1 MYDYEDGTVTVHAW
15 REWNG
20 VSVIFAAYDENGRLT
35 GIRERANITL
45 HKGDQSVLADEN
57 LRQIG
62 FLEDAHMV
70 KVFVW
75 NSLANPIPLAKAEE
89 FEQR

>member
-1 MYDYEDGTVTVHAW
+1 MYNYEFGSVTVHAW
-15 REWNG
+15 HEWNG
-20 VSVIFAAYDENGRLT
+20 ISVIFAAYDENGRLT

-45 HKGDQSVLADEN
+45 SKGDNMVSADE
-57 LRQIG
+57 RQLE
-62 FLEDAHMV
+62 FLEDAHTV